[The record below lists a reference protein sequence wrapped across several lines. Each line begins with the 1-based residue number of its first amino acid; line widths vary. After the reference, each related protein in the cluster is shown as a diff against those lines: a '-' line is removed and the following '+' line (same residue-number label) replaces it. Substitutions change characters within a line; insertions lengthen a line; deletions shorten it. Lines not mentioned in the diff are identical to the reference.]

1 MALVA
6 RKALEAGADMLQ
18 LRDKSSAFAVA
29 LRRAK
34 ALKALAAG
42 YGVPLIMNDR
52 LDVAVA
58 AGCDGLHV
66 GRGDIDISL
75 ARRSL
80 KKGAIVGVSAKTVA
94 EARDAKKKS
103 ADYLGMGP
111 VFETPIKR
119 GQKPKGT
126 VLLKAVRRLGIPVF
140 AIGGIDRGNAAL
152 LARQGFK
159 RIAVIRAVCA
169 AKDPY
174 GATRRLKKVLA

>member
-1 MALVA
+1 MPLVA

-18 LRDKSSAFAVA
+18 LRDKSSAFAAA

-34 ALKALAAG
+34 ALKALAAP
-42 YGVPLIMNDR
+42 YGAPVIMNDR

-58 AGCDGLHV
+58 AGCDGLHI

-75 ARRSL
+75 ARKFF

-94 EARDAKKKS
+94 QAREAKKKG

-111 VFETPIKR
+111 IFKTPIKR
-119 GQKPKGT
+119 DQKPKGSA
-126 VLLKAVRRLGIPVF
+126 LLRAVRRLGIPVF
-140 AIGGIDRGNAAL
+140 AIGGIDRGNAAQ

-159 RIAVIRAVCA
+159 KIAVIRAVCA

-174 GATRRLKKVLA
+174 RATRRLKEALK